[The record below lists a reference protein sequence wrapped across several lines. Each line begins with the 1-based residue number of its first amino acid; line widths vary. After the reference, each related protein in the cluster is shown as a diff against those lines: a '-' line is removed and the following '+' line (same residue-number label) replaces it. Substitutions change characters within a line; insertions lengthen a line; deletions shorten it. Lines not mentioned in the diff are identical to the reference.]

1 MGQVRGQQAEQSFRW
16 GTWMRT
22 STTRFSLCR
31 RQWKSRSSVLASSA
45 GAAEPLLTNPGLAFP
60 ARVDGLRTNPGLPV
74 AADGLVIGN

>member
-45 GAAEPLLTNPGLAFP
+45 GAAEPLLTNPGLAF
-60 ARVDGLRTNPGLPV
+60 VDVPPGLPV
-74 AADGLVIGN
+74 AADGLVIGQLI